1 MFVENNFSVWLRTG
15 SNPVDINWIQSETGK
30 IIKNYQF
37 YMNACA
43 ILVYTALVKQWYRVG
58 GSIFYSIHY
67 IFQITNTP
75 SQSFCVIPKRLL
87 KTK

>member
-1 MFVENNFSVWLRTG
+1 MFVENIFSVWLRTG
-15 SNPVDINWIQSETGK
+15 SNPLDINGIQSETGK
-30 IIKNYQF
+30 IIKNYLF
-37 YMNACA
+37 NMNACA

-75 SQSFCVIPKRLL
+75 SREITLFQKDY
-87 KTK
+87 